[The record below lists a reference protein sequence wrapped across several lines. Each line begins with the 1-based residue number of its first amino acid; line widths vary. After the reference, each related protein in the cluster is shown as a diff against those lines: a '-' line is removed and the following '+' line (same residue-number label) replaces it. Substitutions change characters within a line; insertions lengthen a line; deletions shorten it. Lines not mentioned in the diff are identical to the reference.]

1 MNMLRMA
8 QMIHLAHYENGKGG
22 KALKICKYYK
32 SDYVTIEMLKTFF
45 LTTVAYVLIL
55 ILLAAGNINWLL
67 DHVDQMN
74 LTVTGAAILI
84 GYIVLMAVY
93 LAVTFLLANMRYN
106 KAKRSVR
113 SYEMRLR
120 ELRRSTIKQ
129 EHEKAERRRSRT

>member
-1 MNMLRMA
+1 MNLLRVA
-8 QMIHLAHYENGKGG
+8 EMIRLARYENGKGG

-55 ILLAAGNINWLL
+55 LLIAAGNINWLL

-74 LTVTGAAILI
+74 LAVTGSVILI
-84 GYIVLMAVY
+84 VYIVLMAVY
-93 LAVTFLLANMRYN
+93 LAATFLLANMRYK

-113 SYEMRLR
+113 SYEIRLR
-120 ELRRSTIKQ
+120 ELRRSTIEQ
-129 EHEKAERRRSRT
+129 EQDQETLTRSRK